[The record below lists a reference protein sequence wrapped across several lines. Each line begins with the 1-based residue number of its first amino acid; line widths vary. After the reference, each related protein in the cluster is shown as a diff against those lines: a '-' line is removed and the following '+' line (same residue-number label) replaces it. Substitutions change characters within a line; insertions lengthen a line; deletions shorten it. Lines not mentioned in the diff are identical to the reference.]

1 MQTVAMRRSPSPAA
15 ELSEWHCSGLKSPWH
30 EEHSTHATIELPL
43 TGMDLREI
51 RGRQAVVDIGTVA
64 MHAGGEV
71 YAVASPSAQPRR
83 ATCLSVPMDVM
94 VDWAPEYSPGVV
106 HSSARTACLHRAL
119 RRAQRDPE
127 AQQVLICQ
135 LLDSVLTDAAHRAGR
150 TTHPR
155 TTPAWRRLAN
165 RLGERLALDFDQ
177 PLDLASLAGDCGV
190 SAFHA
195 SRVFTCVTGVS
206 LHRQLIRL
214 RLRHALLQLP
224 DMRDRLTELA
234 LSLGFCSHSHFSSA
248 FRREFGHPPSAW
260 DSPCPQSPPWRC
272 SVEPTGLP

>member
-1 MQTVAMRRSPSPAA
+1 M
-15 ELSEWHCSGLKSPWH
+15 
-30 EEHSTHATIELPL
+30 
-43 TGMDLREI
+43 
-51 RGRQAVVDIGTVA
+51 VDIGTVA

-83 ATCLSVPMDVM
+83 AACLSVPMDVM
-94 VDWAPEYSPGVV
+94 EDWAPEFSPGVV

-119 RRAQRDPE
+119 RRAQRDAE
-127 AQQVLICQ
+127 AQQDLSSQ
-135 LLDSVLTDAAHRAGR
+135 LLDSVLTDAARQAGR
-150 TTHPR
+150 PTNPR
-155 TTPAWRRLAN
+155 MTPAWRRLAE

-195 SRVFTCVTGVS
+195 SRVFTRVTGVS

-224 DMRDRLTELA
+224 DMRGRLTELA

-248 FRREFGHPPSAW
+248 FRREFGHPPSGW
-260 DSPCPQSPPWRC
+260 DSPCPQLPPGC
-272 SVEPTGLP
+272 CGVAHTGLP

>member
-1 MQTVAMRRSPSPAA
+1 MRRSLPPAA
-15 ELSEWHCSGLKSPWH
+15 QLSEWHCSGRKSPWQ

-51 RGRQAVVDIGTVA
+51 RGWRAVVDIGAVA
-64 MHAGGEV
+64 MHAGGEA

-83 ATCLSVPMDVM
+83 ATCLSLPMDVM
-94 VDWAPEYSPGVV
+94 EDWAPDFSPGVV

-119 RRAQRDPE
+119 RRAQRDAE
-127 AQQVLICQ
+127 AQQDLSCQ
-135 LLDSVLTDAAHRAGR
+135 LLDSVLTDAARQAGR
-150 TTHPR
+150 PTHPR
-155 TTPAWRRLAN
+155 MTPAWRRLAV

-177 PLDLASLAGDCGV
+177 PLDLASLAGDCGA

-195 SRVFTCVTGVS
+195 SRVFTRVTGVS

-214 RLRHALLQLP
+214 RLRHALHQLP

-248 FRREFGHPPSAW
+248 FRREFGRPPSAW
-260 DSPCPQSPPWRC
+260 DSPCAQFPPWC
-272 SVEPTGLP
+272 HSVEPSGPL